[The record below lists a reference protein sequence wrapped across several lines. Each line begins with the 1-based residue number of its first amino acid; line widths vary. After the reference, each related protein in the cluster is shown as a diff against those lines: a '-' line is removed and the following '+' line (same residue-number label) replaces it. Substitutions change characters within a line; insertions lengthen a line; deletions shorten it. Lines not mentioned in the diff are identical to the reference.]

1 MEDNI
6 IEKILDKNKN
16 YNFLDIDTLLEI
28 FNDSGISY
36 YPYSAEAVEAK
47 EKAVGAIP
55 KLLKEYFLKIGRIKK
70 IDDEEDDDDEYSY
83 DLLEDSA
90 GCYIKELEDISILT
104 DKELKENYGDG
115 AENEED
121 DYLVFGFEMISRE
134 EFAIKL
140 KDINEENPDIFSS
153 EEVGGMIKE
162 TGKVFGILKDT
173 RTLKEFFS
181 LMALSA
187 YEA

>member
-70 IDDEEDDDDEYSY
+70 IDDEEDDEYSY

-121 DYLVFGFEMISRE
+121 GYLVFRFEMISRE

-140 KDINEENPDIFSS
+140 KDINKENPDIFSS
-153 EEVGGMIKE
+153 EEVSGIIKE